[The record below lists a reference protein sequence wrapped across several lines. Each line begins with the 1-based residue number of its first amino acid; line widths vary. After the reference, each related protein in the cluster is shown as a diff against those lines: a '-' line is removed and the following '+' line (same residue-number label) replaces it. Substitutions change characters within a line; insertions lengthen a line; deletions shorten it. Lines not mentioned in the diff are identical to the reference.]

1 MDIKKRIRIGE
12 LLIEQKLISEQ
23 QLEVALAEQKK
34 TRRKIGKTLIDLGYI
49 DESALLQLVSEQLGI
64 AYISLKQYP
73 IDQAVLRK
81 LPEIHARRFRAIAL
95 AEEDGSILV
104 GMADPSDIF
113 AYDEINKAL
122 KQPISV
128 AAISESDLF
137 HHLDMGYRKT
147 EQIDNLAEVLDDELS
162 DTDFDLQALTQNT
175 SSSEAPVVK
184 LLQAIFEDAVSMKA
198 SDIHIE
204 PDSNVLRI
212 RQRIDGILQEQIV
225 DETRIA
231 SALTS
236 RLKLMGGLNI
246 SEKRLPQDGRFNIKV
261 KNKNID
267 VRLSTMPMVHG
278 ESVVMRLLDHSQGLL
293 NFDKLGI
300 PKDIL
305 DPFRKL
311 IKKPHGLVLV
321 TGPTGSGKTT
331 TLYTALNEINDPATK
346 IITAEDPVEYQ
357 LPRINQVQIHEKIG
371 LTFPTV
377 LRTALRQDPDVILIG
392 EMRDK
397 ETVNIGLRAAMT
409 GHLVFSTLHTND
421 AISTVS
427 RLLDMEAEGFVIASS
442 LQAVLAQRL
451 IRRLCIDCR
460 LPHEPDE
467 QDKILADKIL
477 GERPQS
483 ATFYQQNGCSQC
495 NNTGY
500 KGRIGVY
507 ELLIMTPPLL
517 SCLQKNDSIGFA
529 QQAKNQA
536 GFKTLTTS
544 AFELA
549 MQGITTL
556 DEIMRIASDLEV
568 IDETN
573 FDIASD

>member
-1 MDIKKRIRIGE
+1 MDIKKRIRIGD
-12 LLIEQKLISEQ
+12 LLIENKLISEQ

-34 TRRKIGKTLIDLGYI
+34 TRRKLGKTLVDLGYI
-49 DESALLQLVSEQLGI
+49 EESALLQLISEQLGI

-73 IDQAVLRK
+73 INQDILRK

-95 AEEDGSILV
+95 AEEDGKILV

-113 AYDEINKAL
+113 AYDEIHKVLNH
-122 KQPISV
+122 PIEV

-137 HHLDMGYRKT
+137 HHLDTGYRKT

-162 DTDFDLQALTQNT
+162 ETDYDLQALTQTT
-175 SSSEAPVVK
+175 STNDAPVVK
-184 LLQAIFEDAVSMKA
+184 LLQAIFEDAVNMKA
-198 SDIHIE
+198 SDIQIE

-212 RQRIDGILQEQIV
+212 RQRIDGVLQEQIV
-225 DETRIA
+225 DEARIA

-236 RLKLMGGLNI
+236 RLKLMAGLNI

-261 KNKNID
+261 KNKSID

-300 PKDIL
+300 PDEIL
-305 DPFRKL
+305 IPFRKL
-311 IKKPHGLVLV
+311 INKPHGLVLV

-331 TLYTALNEINDPATK
+331 TLYTALNEINKPATK

-357 LPRINQVQIHEKIG
+357 LPRINQVQIHDKIG
-371 LTFPTV
+371 LTFPSV

-421 AISTVS
+421 AVSTVS
-427 RLLDMEAEGFVIASS
+427 RLLDMDAEGFVVASS

-451 IRRLCIDCR
+451 IRRLCTECR
-460 LPHEPDE
+460 MPHELTE

-477 GERPQS
+477 DDTPPS

-495 NNTGY
+495 NDTGY
-500 KGRIGVY
+500 RGRIGVY
-507 ELLIMTPPLL
+507 ELLVMTPVLL
-517 SCLQKNDSIGFA
+517 SCLQQNDSASFTE
-529 QQAKNQA
+529 QAKKQA
-536 GFKTLTTS
+536 GFKTLTQS

-556 DEIMRIASDLEV
+556 DEVMRIASDLEV

-573 FDIASD
+573 LDIASD

>member
-1 MDIKKRIRIGE
+1 MDIKKRIRIGD
-12 LLIEQKLISEQ
+12 LLIENKLISEQ

-34 TRRKIGKTLIDLGYI
+34 IRRKLGKTLVDLGYI
-49 DESALLQLVSEQLGI
+49 EEPVLLQLISEQLGI

-73 IDQAVLRK
+73 INQNILRK
-81 LPEIHARRFRAIAL
+81 LPEIQARRFHAIAL
-95 AEEDGSILV
+95 AEENGKILV

-113 AYDEINKAL
+113 AYDEIKKVL
-122 KQPISV
+122 KQPIEV
-128 AAISESDLF
+128 AFISESDLF
-137 HHLDMGYRKT
+137 HHLDTGYRKT

-162 DTDFDLQALTQNT
+162 DTDFDLQALTQTTNT
-175 SSSEAPVVK
+175 TDAPVVK
-184 LLQAIFEDAVSMKA
+184 LLQAIFEDAVNMKA

-267 VRLSTMPMVHG
+267 VRLSTVPMVHG
-278 ESVVMRLLDHSQGLL
+278 ESVFIRLLDHSQGLL

-300 PKDIL
+300 PDDIL
-305 DPFRKL
+305 IPFRKL

-331 TLYTALNEINDPATK
+331 TLYTALNEINNPATK

-357 LPRINQVQIHEKIG
+357 LPRINQVQVHEKIG
-371 LTFPTV
+371 LTFPSV

-409 GHLVFSTLHTND
+409 GHLFFQHYILTTLSVPAADYKTW
-421 AISTVS
+421 
-427 RLLDMEAEGFVIASS
+427 MPKASS
-442 LQAVLAQRL
+442 SH
-451 IRRLCIDCR
+451 
-460 LPHEPDE
+460 LP
-467 QDKILADKIL
+467 
-477 GERPQS
+477 
-483 ATFYQQNGCSQC
+483 
-495 NNTGY
+495 Y
-500 KGRIGVY
+500 KLY
-507 ELLIMTPPLL
+507 
-517 SCLQKNDSIGFA
+517 
-529 QQAKNQA
+529 
-536 GFKTLTTS
+536 
-544 AFELA
+544 
-549 MQGITTL
+549 
-556 DEIMRIASDLEV
+556 
-568 IDETN
+568 
-573 FDIASD
+573 